1 MGQCEPTNNKSYYRD
16 DGYTRRNY
24 ITVTIN
30 KCGGIEHSA
39 KGGSHH
45 LRAARLKSR
54 STLRS
59 PPPPS
64 FPPSPLLL
72 PVGSVVCNAFTMLI
86 KFIKRTNRVS
96 RIRIETRP
104 PPPLTSIVSLHIIS
118 IRCVVP
124 VYYFLVIIVIIYL
137 SRKKTFVGKIEP
149 TSDPTI

>member
-45 LRAARLKSR
+45 LRTARLKSR
-54 STLRS
+54 STL
-59 PPPPS
+59 PPLLLPPLLL
-64 FPPSPLLL
+64 LLL

-104 PPPLTSIVSLHIIS
+104 PPPPPLTSIVSLHIVS
-118 IRCVVP
+118 IRCIVP

-137 SRKKTFVGKIEP
+137 SRKKTFIGKIEP